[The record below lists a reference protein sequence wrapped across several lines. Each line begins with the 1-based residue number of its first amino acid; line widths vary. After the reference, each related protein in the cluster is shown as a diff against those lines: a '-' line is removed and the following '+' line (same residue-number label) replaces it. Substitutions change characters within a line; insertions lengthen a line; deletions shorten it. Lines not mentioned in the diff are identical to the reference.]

1 LNSGIEFEC
10 VEDGDT
16 TVAKSETNV
25 QAAARFLR
33 GPHPGNSNGL
43 VLLQSLHEIRAQADR
58 DRVRLESKV
67 EAQVRTNEAQVRIIT
82 QLQRDINALKA
93 SSTTFTAMKRR
104 CLAIYK
110 RDHHPERMTN
120 SDRADIAARNQEAH
134 GADPMA
140 EAILYKAGGRTD
152 FWLYKDIY
160 IMTPLEVLLI
170 SKSKA
175 MVLYTLTNNVKN
187 ARKFCRS
194 LLATVT
200 CVYLIPGVLPPP
212 LRLRT
217 GLSCTNWNLSEYTP
231 TSR

>member
-1 LNSGIEFEC
+1 VTVRSSKSNVLNSVDIGIDFEW
-10 VEDGDT
+10 VEAVCYGDT

-33 GPHPGNSNGL
+33 GPHLGNSNGL
-43 VLLQSLHEIRAQADR
+43 VLLQSLHEIRTQADR
-58 DRVRLESKV
+58 DWARF
-67 EAQVRTNEAQVRIIT
+67 EARADQDWARFEAKLEAQVRISA
-82 QLQRDINALKA
+82 QLQREVNALKA

-104 CLAIYK
+104 CLAVYK
-110 RDHHPERMTN
+110 RDHHPDKMTS
-120 SDRADIAARNQEAH
+120 SDRTDIIAGNQKAH

-160 IMTPLEVLLI
+160 ILTPHEVLLI

-187 ARKFCRS
+187 ARKFCR
-194 LLATVT
+194 
-200 CVYLIPGVLPPP
+200 
-212 LRLRT
+212 
-217 GLSCTNWNLSEYTP
+217 
-231 TSR
+231 